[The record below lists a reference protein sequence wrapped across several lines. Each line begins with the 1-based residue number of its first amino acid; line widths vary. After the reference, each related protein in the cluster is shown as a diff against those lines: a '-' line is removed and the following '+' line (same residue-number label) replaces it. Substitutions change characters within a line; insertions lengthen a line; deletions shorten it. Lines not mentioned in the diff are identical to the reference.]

1 MCRVPAQGALSARG
15 ILWSVMA
22 PRHFVLMLCCCVLCC
37 VARCVAF
44 SYEQS
49 TSCGY
54 LKTAPFYKERKG
66 WVAYTR
72 D

>member
-1 MCRVPAQGALSARG
+1 
-15 ILWSVMA
+15 
-22 PRHFVLMLCCCVLCC
+22 MLCCCVLCC